1 MFKLCYRAFLDPV
14 GDGMIMKHLADD
26 LFNRFLFHAEV
37 VHFAVGKNV
46 PASLRHFVSRNL
58 QLN

>member
-1 MFKLCYRAFLDPV
+1 MFKLCYRVFLDPV

-37 VHFAVGKNV
+37 VHFAV
-46 PASLRHFVSRNL
+46 R
-58 QLN
+58 